1 MSNKPGVT
9 LHTNWKN
16 YNTTANNAPHLK
28 LCLSLKMPERSTST
42 TRNSKNINAT
52 PGALYQAFS
61 NPKALE
67 LWLAPGEMTGKV
79 HSFDFRVGGGYT
91 MSLFYPA
98 SERQFQ
104 GKTTEKEDRY
114 TARFIELDPNRKIV
128 QAITFDSPDPS
139 FSGEMIMEVTFEKIS
154 KGTKVVIIF
163 NNIPAGI
170 SPEDNEAGTELTL
183 DKLAKYVASQTSL

>member
-1 MSNKPGVT
+1 MQE
-9 LHTNWKN
+9 KN
-16 YNTTANNAPHLK
+16 
-28 LCLSLKMPERSTST
+28 TST
-42 TRNSKNINAT
+42 NQNSKNINAT
-52 PGALYQAFS
+52 PETLYQAFS

-98 SERQFQ
+98 SERHSH

-114 TARFIELDPNRKIV
+114 TARFIELVPNKKIV
-128 QAITFDSPDPS
+128 QAVTFDSPDPS
-139 FSGEMIMEVTFEKIS
+139 FSGEMIMEVIFEKIS
-154 KGTKVVIIF
+154 NGTKVVIIF
-163 NNIPAGI
+163 KNIPAGI
-170 SPEDNEAGTELTL
+170 SPEDNEAGTKLTL